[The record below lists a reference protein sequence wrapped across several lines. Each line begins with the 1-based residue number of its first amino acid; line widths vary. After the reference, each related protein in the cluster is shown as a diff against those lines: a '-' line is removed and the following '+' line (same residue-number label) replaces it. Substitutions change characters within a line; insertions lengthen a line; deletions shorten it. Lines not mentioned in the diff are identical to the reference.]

1 MAKDIQK
8 ISVYIKILN
17 YIEQQN
23 KREFYPKTKDIINY
37 LYTIDFKISE
47 RSLNRYISSI
57 STEFDVAIEKTSH
70 QGGYYINKEGS
81 IYFDDIIQTLQLVDK
96 ALYFKGLLQNSSD
109 VLQYFSFYAT
119 NFKGFEWIDV
129 IVKAIEHKSIIKFK
143 HKRFITHEES
153 IREIEPYLLKE
164 YLDRWYV
171 IGYDRTVNENRSFGL
186 DRISDLEIV
195 NKKFKKVKSKE
206 IKQQFENTIGLVYS
220 EPVIVRLSFNNRL
233 IDYFK
238 ANPWHKDYKIIEE
251 TEDELIVEFLLS
263 LNYELEQ
270 KILMHNKNVKI
281 LEPQLLKDRV
291 VALLKESMKQYL

>member
-17 YIEQQN
+17 YIETQN

-47 RSLNRYISSI
+47 RSLNRYISTI

-129 IVKAIEHKSIIKFK
+129 IVKAIEYKSIIKFN

-171 IGYDRTVNENRSFGL
+171 IGYDRTVKENRSFGL

-251 TEDELIVEFLLS
+251 TEDKLIVEFLLS

-270 KILMHNKNVKI
+270 RILMHNRNVI
-281 LEPQLLKDRV
+281 VIEPKVLKDRV
-291 VALLKESMKQYL
+291 KYLLQETLKQY